1 MGTQT
6 YAHETISDDKGRE
19 LVVKVENLQKYFGRN
34 HVLKGIDLEVY
45 KGEVLVLIGPSGS
58 GKSTFLRCLNF
69 LEDPT
74 SGEIR
79 VGDVHVTCGSHGGKF
94 KKDVHEI
101 RMKCGM
107 VFQEFNLFPH
117 KDATENVTEGPIL
130 VKGVKK
136 DEAIRH
142 AHELLTK
149 VGLAERMDF
158 FPSQLSGGQKQRVAI
173 ARAMAMDPVLML
185 FDEPT
190 SALDPE
196 LIGEVLKVMK
206 DLAAGGMTMIV
217 VSHEMGFSRDVADR
231 VVYMDDGYFIEQGPP
246 SEVFFHPK
254 DDRTKRFLRHILP
267 EKEPEHAKE
276 LGILEVDQELPEP
289 DAVPQEPTGADMQ
302 DLQAPRSARTTWPT
316 QPSPRS
322 LSRTAPWA
330 RRPCLRATRTS
341 EARPGLTAEGR
352 RGACAPPPFSRL
364 GAGDDRR
371 SVPVASGQRR
381 GGPMTEVDARI
392 DPIRPRLRWDVL
404 GATDLERLEA
414 AIYQTLA
421 EVGVRFPLARALDV
435 LERAG
440 CLCGPRGTGRAP
452 AGGGRAGGAEVGAEG
467 AAARRPRPPLRH
479 RPGRLGLSPQQ
490 RRLRRPR
497 HRPRGPASC
506 ARAPRPTSPTP
517 RASSTP
523 FPR

>member
-6 YAHETISDDKGRE
+6 YTHETITDDKGRE
-19 LVVKVENLQKYFGRN
+19 LVVKVEGLQKYFGRN

-45 KGEVLVLIGPSGS
+45 KGEVVVLIGPSGS

-74 SGEIR
+74 TGEIR
-79 VGDVHVTCGSHGGKF
+79 VGDVHVTCGSHGSGF

-136 DEAIRH
+136 EEAIRK

-149 VGLAERMDF
+149 VGLGERMDY

-196 LIGEVLKVMK
+196 LIGEVLKVMR
-206 DLAAGGMTMIV
+206 DLAEGGMTMIV

-267 EKEPEHAKE
+267 EKEPQHAKE
-276 LGILEVDQELPEP
+276 LGILEVDQELPSP
-289 DAVPQEPTGADMQ
+289 DVARG
-302 DLQAPRSARTTWPT
+302 SA
-316 QPSPRS
+316 
-322 LSRTAPWA
+322 AAA
-330 RRPCLRATRTS
+330 R
-341 EARPGLTAEGR
+341 R
-352 RGACAPPPFSRL
+352 RGARRGQPSGHGAPRHPHR
-364 GAGDDRR
+364 AGSQRR
-371 SVPVASGQRR
+371 DAAASGRREALGLAGRSLRPTGRGGARRLPAPSACGAAFPRPEPAAGSGRAARR
-381 GGPMTEVDARI
+381 GGPTGGMT
-392 DPIRPRLRWDVL
+392 
-404 GATDLERLEA
+404 
-414 AIYQTLA
+414 
-421 EVGVRFPLARALDV
+421 
-435 LERAG
+435 
-440 CLCGPRGTGRAP
+440 
-452 AGGGRAGGAEVGAEG
+452 
-467 AAARRPRPPLRH
+467 RPP
-479 RPGRLGLSPQQ
+479 PGR
-490 RRLRRPR
+490 
-497 HRPRGPASC
+497 
-506 ARAPRPTSPTP
+506 
-517 RASSTP
+517 
-523 FPR
+523 